1 MENAMIM
8 AFALFAEQ
16 VVTRSLGALLIGVAV
31 VGTMASVWWGTA
43 ERTRDA
49 KGGPVM
55 AATTRDYVAVAA
67 MMGLGVTCMLVGLY
81 LWNR

>member
-8 AFALFAEQ
+8 AFVLFAEE
-16 VVTRSLGALLIGVAV
+16 VLTRSLGTLLIGVAI
-31 VGTMASVWWGTA
+31 VGTMGGVWWGTA
-43 ERTRDA
+43 DRARDA

-55 AATTRDYVAVAA
+55 AATTGDYVAVAV
-67 MMGLGVTCMLVGLY
+67 MMGIGVTCMLVGLY